1 MFKRNFTKIFLAAI
15 IGLALIAPAASQDI
29 DKVKDGIIWTNSEKD
44 FSEVNAECSSGEQG
58 DKIDKVVL
66 ELDEE
71 VEQIYTE
78 AEKQITLN
86 KSDFTDKI
94 ENIDEISEEKS
105 LSLYCQDDPE
115 SSVGSTTVEF
125 AQLNEEGFSGVDDS
139 AVGFVGELMKD
150 ETGSLG
156 NKEGLKM
163 NYDFSGN
170 VQDVYDLSA
179 GWDIS
184 IGPGMTFEKE
194 SASIKAKDGEL
205 LLYPFVSN
213 YPEGLESSVNITR
226 EGEFSKEYQI
236 DDNDFFV
243 HEWKAEKV
251 GDSNPGRDMTY
262 EQVSEGEY
270 EFYLNM
276 TFRDREN
283 LPATD
288 LLESEDFRLTVKERG
303 DNGDYDD
310 FPNEDDSYEEMKVM
324 KQEDPGSNSKANYQ
338 VYVEE
343 YSKLDVLNSGRYKFI
358 LEVVYDTEEDANS
371 PEKFK
376 VDETR
381 VDKTSEFSGVVLN
394 SGGSGVVSEMVLKD
408 EKQGTKQNLV
418 TDNTGRYS
426 TEIKS
431 SSNDFDVD
439 ARFYKRTGD
448 TGTIHDGE
456 ISLSGAKLEDS
467 DLGPGGSAIKFD
479 YLQNPDVNIEGL
491 NPVNMMMVKFGYPL
505 DNIEDIN
512 MAFDSGKVDP
522 QSMKVFECDA
532 WNFEGEDCLTS
543 WSSISEDD
551 TTVNPATWTVSLD
564 DTDLYE
570 IEGEKILMNAYVI
583 GSNSRI
589 ELQDAIDVPDLSIQS
604 GETLEASGVLID
616 ENGNRVE
623 DANVTLSLIG
633 GDGEWTASSDSTGS
647 FEFQED
653 LEDVEKGN
661 YQLRLEASKP
671 PYEPLEKKSSSTVEV
686 YYEKSIN
693 VDSQSEPL
701 IPPGERYDID
711 YEVENNGQTA
721 VKDIEFDISG
731 VNRNRY
737 ELSHSELE
745 LLEPGEIDTVTLT
758 LDPPEE
764 FETPPSIEF
773 GALGTVEGE
782 EVKGST
788 TTLVSFDDSVE
799 KSENSTSDQENQTES
814 NTETEDSN
822 VSEEITRATGDFIQS
837 QSDMNLALGLILVFG
852 MILAVAVRKRKNDG
866 GRDDR
871 MNGRMGSRPVSSG
884 GRVQKPD
891 VSSKKVESRDDSED
905 EEESSSSKDSDED
918 LEESHSGDNVES
930 DQEDEDDA
938 EGFVCDK
945 CGESFDTESGLKL
958 HAQALH

>member
-1 MFKRNFTKIFLAAI
+1 
-15 IGLALIAPAASQDI
+15 
-29 DKVKDGIIWTNSEKD
+29 
-44 FSEVNAECSSGEQG
+44 
-58 DKIDKVVL
+58 
-66 ELDEE
+66 
-71 VEQIYTE
+71 
-78 AEKQITLN
+78 
-86 KSDFTDKI
+86 
-94 ENIDEISEEKS
+94 
-105 LSLYCQDDPE
+105 
-115 SSVGSTTVEF
+115 
-125 AQLNEEGFSGVDDS
+125 
-139 AVGFVGELMKD
+139 
-150 ETGSLG
+150 
-156 NKEGLKM
+156 
-163 NYDFSGN
+163 
-170 VQDVYDLSA
+170 
-179 GWDIS
+179 
-184 IGPGMTFEKE
+184 
-194 SASIKAKDGEL
+194 
-205 LLYPFVSN
+205 
-213 YPEGLESSVNITR
+213 
-226 EGEFSKEYQI
+226 
-236 DDNDFFV
+236 
-243 HEWKAEKV
+243 
-251 GDSNPGRDMTY
+251 
-262 EQVSEGEY
+262 
-270 EFYLNM
+270 
-276 TFRDREN
+276 
-283 LPATD
+283 
-288 LLESEDFRLTVKERG
+288 
-303 DNGDYDD
+303 
-310 FPNEDDSYEEMKVM
+310 
-324 KQEDPGSNSKANYQ
+324 
-338 VYVEE
+338 
-343 YSKLDVLNSGRYKFI
+343 
-358 LEVVYDTEEDANS
+358 
-371 PEKFK
+371 
-376 VDETR
+376 
-381 VDKTSEFSGVVLN
+381 
-394 SGGSGVVSEMVLKD
+394 
-408 EKQGTKQNLV
+408 
-418 TDNTGRYS
+418 
-426 TEIKS
+426 
-431 SSNDFDVD
+431 
-439 ARFYKRTGD
+439 
-448 TGTIHDGE
+448 
-456 ISLSGAKLEDS
+456 
-467 DLGPGGSAIKFD
+467 
-479 YLQNPDVNIEGL
+479 
-491 NPVNMMMVKFGYPL
+491 
-505 DNIEDIN
+505 
-512 MAFDSGKVDP
+512 
-522 QSMKVFECDA
+522 MKVFECDA

-589 ELQDAIDVPDLSIQS
+589 KLQDAIDVPDLSIQS

-721 VKDIEFDISG
+721 VKDIEFDVSG

-773 GALGTVEGE
+773 GALGAVEGE
-782 EVKGST
+782 EVKGSA

-799 KSENSTSDQENQTES
+799 ESENSTSDQENQTES

-891 VSSKKVESRDDSED
+891 VSSKKVESQGDSED

>member
-15 IGLALIAPAASQDI
+15 IGLVFIAPAASQSI
-29 DKVKDGIIWTNSEKD
+29 NATGDGVVWLNSEES
-44 FSEVNAECSSGEQG
+44 FQ
-58 DKIDKVVL
+58 
-66 ELDEE
+66 E
-71 VEQIYTE
+71 VE
-78 AEKQITLN
+78 ASCSGDN
-86 KSDFTDKI
+86 
-94 ENIDEISEEKS
+94 NIDEISINGTSVYE
-105 LSLYCQDDPE
+105 D
-115 SSVGSTTVEF
+115 SSNNVTLETSD
-125 AQLNEEGFSGVDDS
+125 FSGNNFDLGINKEVVLNCNGAEDS
-139 AVGFVGELMKD
+139 TEHTAKIDLTEFKIESVKQEGRGFVGEVMKD
-150 ETGSLG
+150 ESGDLDNNQGISLDYNIDG
-156 NKEGLKM
+156 VGGFDPEAWEISMGEGLSLDDD
-163 NYDFSGN
+163 YDTDEGN
-170 VQDVYDLSA
+170 LNLYPEVDSYPDNLESDLE
-179 GWDIS
+179 I
-184 IGPGMTFEKE
+184 ER
-194 SASIKAKDGEL
+194 DGEL
-205 LLYPFVSN
+205 LIVKDLN
-213 YPEGLESSVNITR
+213 NESV
-226 EGEFSKEYQI
+226 EH
-236 DDNDFFV
+236 FFV
-243 HEWKAEKV
+243 HDWKAEKV
-251 GDSNPGRDMTY
+251 GDSNPGRTISYEEVEDGDYTFFLDMKY
-262 EQVSEGEY
+262 
-270 EFYLNM
+270 
-276 TFRDREN
+276 RDRSG
-283 LPATD
+283 LPESN
-288 LLESEDFRLTVKERG
+288 LLESDNFRLTVKER
-303 DNGDYDD
+303 NSEGDYESHRD
-310 FPNEDDSYEEMKVM
+310 ESYEDMNVFTE
-324 KQEDPGSNSKANYQ
+324 ENPGSGSDANYK
-338 VYVEE
+338 V
-343 YSKLDVLNSGRYKFI
+343 SLDEFADLDDLSSGRYKFQ
-358 LEVVYDTEEDANS
+358 LEVVYDTERPEDGEES
-371 PEKFK
+371 FL
-376 VDETR
+376 VDETI
-381 VDKTSEFSGVVLN
+381 VDKSSEFSGVVLD
-394 SGGSGVVSEMVLKD
+394 SGGSGVVTEMVLTD
-408 EKQGTKQNLV
+408 GDSQQNVV
-418 TDNTGRYS
+418 TDSTGRFN
-426 TEIKS
+426 TEIDK
-431 SSNDFDVD
+431 NEFTVD
-439 ARFYKRTGD
+439 ASFYRTSED
-448 TGTIHDGE
+448 TESLADGSVVLE
-456 ISLSGAKLEDS
+456 DAKLEDA
-467 DLGPGGSAIKFD
+467 DLGPGGSAIRYD
-479 YLQNPDVNIEGL
+479 YLESPDVDIEGL
-491 NPVNMMMVKFGYPL
+491 NPVNMMMVKFGYPVESL
-505 DNIEDIN
+505 QDVE
-512 MAFDSGKVDP
+512 MAFDSGKLDP

-551 TTVNPATWTVSLD
+551 VTVNPATWTVSLD

-721 VKDIEFDISG
+721 VKDIEFDVSG

-773 GALGTVEGE
+773 GALGAVEGE
-782 EVKGST
+782 EVKGSA

-799 KSENSTSDQENQTES
+799 ESENSTSDQENQTES

-891 VSSKKVESRDDSED
+891 VSSKKVESQGDSED
-905 EEESSSSKDSDED
+905 EEESSSSNDSDED

>member
-15 IGLALIAPAASQDI
+15 IGLVFIAPAASQSINATGDGVVWLNS
-29 DKVKDGIIWTNSEKD
+29 DNKDFQEIEASCGDSTISEISINGTSVYSEDSENVTLTTSD
-44 FSEVNAECSSGEQG
+44 FSEYDLALGE
-58 DKIDKVVL
+58 DKVDL
-66 ELDEE
+66 HCDSTDGDPD
-71 VEQIYTE
+71 YT
-78 AEKQITLN
+78 AEINLAR
-86 KSDFTDKI
+86 FEI
-94 ENIDEISEEKS
+94 EDVNQKG
-105 LSLYCQDDPE
+105 L
-115 SSVGSTTVEF
+115 
-125 AQLNEEGFSGVDDS
+125 
-139 AVGFVGELMKD
+139 GFVGEVMKD
-150 ETGSLG
+150 ESGDLDNNQGISLDYNIDG
-156 NKEGLKM
+156 VEGFDPEAWGISMGDGLSLDDD
-163 NYDFSGN
+163 YDTDEVN
-170 VQDVYDLSA
+170 LN
-179 GWDIS
+179 
-184 IGPGMTFEKE
+184 
-194 SASIKAKDGEL
+194 
-205 LLYPFVSN
+205 LYPEVDS
-213 YPEGLESSVNITR
+213 YPDNLESDLNITR
-226 EGEFSKEYQI
+226 DGEFSAIENLN
-236 DDNDFFV
+236 NDSIEHFFV
-243 HEWKAEKV
+243 HEWKANKV
-251 GDSNPGRDMTY
+251 GNSNPDRPITY
-262 EQVSEGEY
+262 DDVEDGDY
-270 EFYLNM
+270 TFYLDM
-276 TFRDREN
+276 KYRDIG
-283 LPATD
+283 LPETGKLVGD
-288 LLESEDFRLTVKERG
+288 NFRLTVLKENAD
-303 DNGDYDD
+303 DNG
-310 FPNEDDSYEEMKVM
+310 EDDYVKLSDEEKYTDMKVL
-324 KQEDPGSNSKANYQ
+324 KAEDPGSSSNANYRISLK
-338 VYVEE
+338 EW
-343 YSKLDVLNSGRYKFI
+343 KALDDLPSGRYKFR
-358 LEVVYDTEEDANS
+358 LNVSYDTERPEDGEES
-371 PEKFK
+371 FL
-376 VDETR
+376 VDETI
-381 VDKTSEFSGVVLN
+381 VDKSSEFSGVVLD
-394 SGGSGVVSEMVLKD
+394 SGGSGVVTEMVLTD
-408 EKQGTKQNLV
+408 GDSQQNVV
-418 TDNTGRYS
+418 TDSTGRFN
-426 TEIKS
+426 TEID
-431 SSNDFDVD
+431 NNEFTVD
-439 ARFYKRTGD
+439 ASFYRTSED
-448 TGTIHDGE
+448 TESLADGSVVLE
-456 ISLSGAKLEDS
+456 DAKLEDA
-467 DLGPGGSAIKFD
+467 DLGPGGSAIRYD
-479 YLQNPDVNIEGL
+479 YLESPDVDIEGL
-491 NPVNMMMVKFGYPL
+491 NPVNMMMVKFGYPVESL
-505 DNIEDIN
+505 QDVE
-512 MAFDSGKVDP
+512 MAFDSGKLDP

-551 TTVNPATWTVSLD
+551 VTVNPATWTVSLD

-721 VKDIEFDISG
+721 VKDIEFDVSG

-773 GALGTVEGE
+773 GALGAVEGE
-782 EVKGST
+782 EVKGSA

-799 KSENSTSDQENQTES
+799 ESENSTSDQENQTES

-891 VSSKKVESRDDSED
+891 VSSKKVESQGDSED

>member
-15 IGLALIAPAASQDI
+15 IGLALIAPAASQSI
-29 DKVKDGIIWTNSEKD
+29 NATGDGVVWLNSDED
-44 FSEVNAECSSGEQG
+44 FQ
-58 DKIDKVVL
+58 
-66 ELDEE
+66 E
-71 VEQIYTE
+71 VE
-78 AEKQITLN
+78 ASCSGN
-86 KSDFTDKI
+86 N
-94 ENIDEISEEKS
+94 NIDEISINGTSVYEDSSNNVTLETSDFSGNDFDLGPNKEIVLNCDS
-105 LSLYCQDDPE
+105 NE
-115 SSVGSTTVEF
+115 SSEDQIDLAEF
-125 AQLNEEGFSGVDDS
+125 KINDVRQEGL
-139 AVGFVGELMKD
+139 GFVGEVMKD
-150 ETGSLG
+150 ESGDLDNNQGISLYYNIDG
-156 NKEGLKM
+156 VEGFDPEAWEISMGDGLSLDDD
-163 NYDFSGN
+163 YDTDEVN
-170 VQDVYDLSA
+170 LN
-179 GWDIS
+179 
-184 IGPGMTFEKE
+184 
-194 SASIKAKDGEL
+194 
-205 LLYPFVSN
+205 LYPEVDS
-213 YPEGLESSVNITR
+213 YPDNLKSDLEIER
-226 EGEFSKEYQI
+226 DGEFSIVKDLNNESVEH
-236 DDNDFFV
+236 FFV
-243 HEWKAEKV
+243 HDWKAEKV
-251 GDSNPGRDMTY
+251 GDSNPGRTISYEEVEDGDYTFFLDMKY
-262 EQVSEGEY
+262 
-270 EFYLNM
+270 
-276 TFRDREN
+276 RDRSG
-283 LPATD
+283 LPESN
-288 LLESEDFRLTVKERG
+288 LLESDNFRLTVKER
-303 DNGDYDD
+303 NSEGDYESHGD
-310 FPNEDDSYEEMKVM
+310 ESYEDMNVFTE
-324 KQEDPGSNSKANYQ
+324 ENPGSGSDANYK
-338 VYVEE
+338 V
-343 YSKLDVLNSGRYKFI
+343 SLDEFADLDDLSSGRYKFQ
-358 LEVVYDTEEDANS
+358 LEVVYDTERPEDGEES
-371 PEKFK
+371 FL
-376 VDETR
+376 VDETI
-381 VDKTSEFSGVVLN
+381 VDKSSEFSGVVLD
-394 SGGSGVVSEMVLKD
+394 SGGSGVVTEMVLMD
-408 EKQGTKQNLV
+408 GDSQQNVV
-418 TDNTGRYS
+418 TDSTGRFN
-426 TEIKS
+426 TEID
-431 SSNDFDVD
+431 NDEFTVD
-439 ARFYKRTGD
+439 ASFYRTSED
-448 TGTIHDGE
+448 TESLADGSVVLE
-456 ISLSGAKLEDS
+456 DAKLEDA
-467 DLGPGGSAIKFD
+467 DLGPGGSAIRYD
-479 YLQNPDVNIEGL
+479 YLESPDVDIEGL
-491 NPVNMMMVKFGYPL
+491 NPVNMMMVKFGYPVESL
-505 DNIEDIN
+505 QDVE
-512 MAFDSGKVDP
+512 MAFDSGKLDP

-551 TTVNPATWTVSLD
+551 VTVNPATWTVSLD

-693 VDSQSEPL
+693 IDSKSEPL

-891 VSSKKVESRDDSED
+891 VSSKKVESQGDSED
-905 EEESSSSKDSDED
+905 EEESSSSNDSDED